1 MLPSM
6 RRWIAPLCG
15 LWLAGFT
22 VIFGARVSA
31 DDAMKAAAETITDAE
46 LKRHVQFLASDTLQ
60 GREAGT
66 HGGYAASSYIVDQL
80 RKSGVSA
87 AQRDGDYFQYFH
99 PNFRNVL
106 AVIPGSDEILK
117 SEYILVGGHYD
128 HVGFGN
134 RFNSRGPIG
143 VIHNGADDNA
153 SGTAGILEV
162 AQAIAGLETPLKRSI
177 LIVFWDAE
185 EKGLLGSKHYAEFPV
200 VPLEQIKL
208 HFNADMIG
216 RLRPEGFEI
225 SGWRTGAG
233 LRRFLARQNLDGLTL
248 RFMYTY
254 KPESDHWPFFQRRV
268 PSLMLHTGKHADYH
282 RPSDDTHLVNFKGV
296 RQTSRFILHCAI
308 AAANAD
314 SLPAFREQSLEEDET
329 VYDRLLSKKVPPIN
343 EKRLRLGV
351 SYDGELAKQ
360 RIVRVTFVEPES
372 PAARAGLKSGDR
384 ILKVGR
390 QAVNEAESFRTL
402 VMNAP
407 SPTTLEVRRGEE
419 TLMLEV
425 SLRDPDEPFGMTWQS
440 DDAEPDSLIVTHVA
454 PDSKAERAGFKP
466 EQRIVSV
473 NGQNNP
479 SSDDLRRL
487 TEASGETRFEVELEL
502 AGRFQTI
509 QLSETASTPNATTT
523 ASGE

>member
-1 MLPSM
+1 MPST
-6 RRWIAPLCG
+6 RRWIVLLCG

-22 VIFGARVSA
+22 VSCAGSVLAE
-31 DDAMKAAAETITDAE
+31 DALKAAADTITDAE
-46 LKRHVQFLASDTLQ
+46 LKRHIQFLASDTLQ

-80 RKSGVSA
+80 RKSGVAA

-99 PNFRNVL
+99 PNFRNIL
-106 AVIPGSDEILK
+106 AMVPGSDEKLK
-117 SEYILVGGHYD
+117 DEYILVGGHYD
-128 HVGFGN
+128 HVGYGN

-162 AQAIAGLETPLKRSI
+162 AQAISELETPLRRSI
-177 LIVFWDAE
+177 LFVFWDAE
-185 EKGLLGSKHYAEFPV
+185 EKGLLGSKHYAEFPII
-200 VPLEQIKL
+200 PLEQIRL
-208 HFNADMIG
+208 HLNADMIG
-216 RLRPEGFEI
+216 RLRPAGFEI

-233 LRRFLARQNLDGLTL
+233 LRQFLSRQNVDGLTL

-282 RPSDDTHLVNFKGV
+282 RPSDDTHLVNLEGI
-296 RQTSRFILHCAI
+296 RQTSRFMLNCAI
-308 AAANAD
+308 AAANSD
-314 SLPAFREQSLEEDET
+314 SLPTFREQSLEEDET
-329 VYDRLLSKKVPPIN
+329 VYDRMLAKDVPLKK

-351 SYDGELAKQ
+351 TYDGELAKQ
-360 RIVRVTFVEPES
+360 RKVQITFVDPDS
-372 PAARAGLKSGDR
+372 PAARAGLKPDDQ
-384 ILKVGR
+384 ILRFGGR
-390 QAVNEAESFRTL
+390 AVNESESFRTL
-402 VMNAP
+402 VMEAP
-407 SPTTLEVRRGEE
+407 SPTSLEVLRGDK
-419 TLMLEV
+419 TLTMEV

-454 PDSKAERAGFKP
+454 QDSKAERAGFKP

-473 NGQNNP
+473 NGQKKP
-479 SSDDLRRL
+479 SSDEFRRL
-487 TEASGETRFEVELEL
+487 TADYGQSLFEVEVEL
-502 AGRFQTI
+502 AGRFRTI
-509 QLSETASTPNATTT
+509 RLNEVASTSKETTT